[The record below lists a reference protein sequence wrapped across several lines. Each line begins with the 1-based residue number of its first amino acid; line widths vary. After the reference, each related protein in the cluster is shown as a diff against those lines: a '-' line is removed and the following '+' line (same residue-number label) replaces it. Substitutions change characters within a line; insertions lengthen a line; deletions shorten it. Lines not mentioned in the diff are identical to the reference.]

1 MADTAAQ
8 VRLITG
14 LTTAELGDDDIVTL
28 LELNDGF
35 PRPAAADALETYA
48 GSLITAVQSDD
59 ISLDGSKRASVLM
72 ARAARLRQ
80 QAAADADDG
89 AFAFNVV
96 FDSPGRPELTERDC
110 W

>member
-1 MADTAAQ
+1 VADNRAT
-8 VRLITG
+8 VRLIAG
-14 LTTAELGDDDIVTL
+14 LTSTELTDDNIDAL

-35 PRPAAADALETYA
+35 VRLAASDALETYA

-80 QAAADADDG
+80 QASAEADDG
-89 AFAFNVV
+89 AFAFDVV
-96 FDSPGRPELTERDC
+96 FDNQQRPELTERSHL
-110 W
+110 